1 MAKLSYGDLS
11 INSLVPSND
20 ASTSVEEMLNNI
32 ERSFPTE
39 ENIKKDTSI
48 KNAIPINKNQDGS
61 LKYTFDNI
69 YEDKELAEVA
79 KDYYTNRDEQ
89 TYSNKEAVDKFI
101 SDRTWNQANSITMAK
116 EFSYITGENAGD
128 DQKGRLAY
136 LTKYW
141 DNLPNFYEEGGRG
154 MKGFFKNL
162 GVGILDPINIIGAG
176 VGGQVAKQVLTKGAQ
191 QVVKS
196 QIKKGVAK
204 KTVAKE
210 ILNSPEE
217 FAKLAT
223 KTKKE
228 ALIKGSASMALVDGA
243 GFGTIDIANQT
254 VEKEIGLR
262 ETLDPVRTGTVALTA
277 GGLGFFVGV
286 GGGYVGNAIR
296 NLRLAKNTKL
306 PTKNL
311 KKAAKDAPDNT
322 NKSTG
327 LNTDFKIGS
336 ALRTNLVDQ
345 WDFVKVLQKE
355 ITGVGG
361 DVSSLKKIYK
371 SGKYKSDP
379 ILEPYFQL
387 RTLAASSTRAH
398 NFIMSGVLM
407 PPKAGVKSA
416 SYTKGKSKG
425 LHEILKVFDDNN
437 EANDFLQYVSA
448 KRHVALAK
456 RSKKI
461 DKSLPMEKKVR
472 KEFIDFAEMTPAQY
486 AKKYKT
492 SEFRKSNFKKGLED
506 YKKFT
511 DDLMQYQ
518 VRSGLVSEKE
528 AKVIL
533 KANPYF
539 IPFTRDKLADT
550 GTGVISAL
558 KKQTQKIFGVARP
571 GSVKLATTKQKG
583 DINLYQNLVTY
594 TNKTIMSGDRN
605 RAKLAFYEMLQ
616 KGDKLKKFK
625 IDDIAKKI
633 SPTDK
638 RFLNI
643 QSIATKNI
651 EAGYK
656 KAGAKFTVKKN
667 PDRVDVVT
675 FSNTFKENSNDPNSP
690 IIDIVFRNGKQEMY
704 EITNP
709 NLAEIFKGLGEAGGN
724 RLIRMFGETGIFSRY
739 ARIAAQAITYSPPFV
754 AFNVIRDTLAGTIN
768 SAFGITSRALPGK
781 VGYIP
786 GFTTVKGYI
795 GAVRQTQ
802 QFKEALI
809 NGMGYSSRAET
820 EALQPKALSKMIEQG
835 SRLNVDTRL
844 TNYYTSYLSKAF
856 GPARKYG
863 SFGWRQYKNLVQSAE
878 YATRLGEYQLAR
890 SAGFS
895 EIGAAF
901 AGREVATDFGM
912 RGSNALLN
920 AINRN
925 TMFLNASLQGLYR
938 TSRAFTEHPARALAM
953 VTATIVS
960 PTIALYHLNSQHP
973 EYSKVP
979 SQVKQLNYLIPN
991 YTIDENGKKVLD
1003 KDLPFYLVP
1012 KPYDLGIFANIAE
1025 GLIDGM
1031 YKNSSGVVKQYVA
1044 ESWSQ
1049 ITPGLPIP
1057 TAFRPFIEM
1066 MVNKNL
1072 YSGAPV
1078 IGIYE
1083 LQRLDELQA
1092 RGTTRDIAESIS
1104 KFTGNLSSFLMRRKE
1119 GTVDTPIFTPIEVDY
1134 LLGAYLTGMMQY
1146 PVDIL
1151 NAVNIPFTDKKL
1163 FGKDKPL
1170 EGEKISK
1177 REDEAD
1183 LTSFK
1188 NAYSIVTRRFKLA
1201 APIKNSQYHK
1211 EWRELISK
1219 AKKLKQID
1227 VTQMD
1232 LNKVHSSRLIGLFGR
1247 IEDKL
1252 DEGKQFGLEEE
1263 VIAFSKISDI
1273 LKSTQ
1278 QQLIESQRERNN
1290 IINGPFSADR
1300 KRELTDTLIKLENE
1314 LLKITIDYLADMD
1327 IEFIFDKTFGLK
1339 SLVLGTAE
1347 NAVKTNPLE
1356 KKN

>member
-1 MAKLSYGDLS
+1 MTKLSFGDLS
-11 INSLVPSND
+11 INSKVATSN
-20 ASTSVEEMLNNI
+20 SSLSLEEMLGKG
-32 ERSFPTE
+32 EKKYPSE
-39 ENIKKDTSI
+39 ENIKNNNKINTAIKLDT
-48 KNAIPINKNQDGS
+48 NEDGS
-61 LKYTFDNI
+61 IKYTFDNI
-69 YEDKELAEVA
+69 YEDKELAAVA
-79 KDYYTNRDEQ
+79 KDYYTNRDGEVYDDK
-89 TYSNKEAVDKFI
+89 TAVDKFI
-101 SDRTWNQANSITMAK
+101 SDRTWKQANSIQMGA
-116 EFSYITGENAGD
+116 ELAYITGNSITN
-128 DQKGRLAY
+128 DQKARLAY
-136 LTKYW
+136 LTRYW
-141 DNLPNFYEEGGRG
+141 DELPDFYEEGGRG
-154 MKGFFKNL
+154 AKGFFANL
-162 GVGILDPINIIGAG
+162 GVGLLDPITYIGLG
-176 VGGQVAKQVLTKGAQ
+176 VGGVVSRSVMTAGAKEI
-191 QVVKS
+191 VKS
-196 QIKKGVAK
+196 QIKKGVVK

-210 ILNSPEE
+210 ILNSPKE

-223 KTKKE
+223 KRKKE
-228 ALIKGSASMALVDGA
+228 ALIKGSASMALVDGV
-243 GFGTIDIANQT
+243 GFGTMDIANQT

-277 GGLGFFVGV
+277 GGIGFFVGV

-296 NLRLAKNTKL
+296 NLRLAKNTEL

-327 LNTDFKIGS
+327 LNTDFKFGS
-336 ALRTNLVDQ
+336 SIRTNLVDQ

-371 SGKYKSDP
+371 SGKYKADP

-398 NFIMSGVLM
+398 NFIMSGVLL
-407 PPKAGVKSA
+407 PPKAGVKAA

-425 LHEILKVFDDNN
+425 LHEILKVFDDN
-437 EANDFLQYVSA
+437 
-448 KRHVALAK
+448 
-456 RSKKI
+456 
-461 DKSLPMEKKVR
+461 
-472 KEFIDFAEMTPAQY
+472 
-486 AKKYKT
+486 
-492 SEFRKSNFKKGLED
+492 
-506 YKKFT
+506 KKFT
-511 DDLMQYQ
+511 DDLMEYQ

-550 GTGVISAL
+550 GTGVVSAI

-594 TNKTIMSGDRN
+594 ANKTVMSGDRN

-616 KGDKLKKFK
+616 KGDKLNKFK
-625 IDDIAKKI
+625 VDDIAKKI

-643 QSIATKNI
+643 QSIATKNV

-656 KAGAKFTVKKN
+656 KAGAKFTVKKS
-667 PDRVDVVT
+667 PDRIDVVT

-724 RLIRMFGETGIFSRY
+724 RLIKMFGETGIFSRY

-786 GFTTVKGYI
+786 GFTTVKGYV

-844 TNYYTSYLSKAF
+844 TNYYTNYLTKAF

-938 TSRAFTEHPARALAM
+938 TGRTFTEQPARALAM
-953 VTATIVS
+953 VTATIVTPS
-960 PTIALYHLNSQHP
+960 IALYHLNSQHP
-973 EYSKVP
+973 EYSLVP

-991 YTIDENGKKVLD
+991 YTIDENGKRVLD

-1031 YKNSSGVVKQYVA
+1031 YKGSSGVTKQYVA
-1044 ESWSQ
+1044 ESFSQ

-1057 TAFRPFIEM
+1057 TAFRPLIEM

-1092 RGTTRDIAESIS
+1092 RGSTREIAKSLS
-1104 KFTGNLSSFLMRRKE
+1104 TLSGNLASFITRRKE
-1119 GTVDTPIFTPIEVDY
+1119 GTVDSPVFTPIEVDY

-1146 PVDIL
+1146 PIDII
-1151 NAVNIPFTDKKL
+1151 NSRFKRSE
-1163 FGKDKPL
+1163 L
-1170 EGEKISK
+1170 EGEVMAK

-1183 LTSFK
+1183 FTSFK
-1188 NAYSIVTRRFKLA
+1188 NAFSIVTRRFKLA
-1201 APIKNSQYHK
+1201 APVKNSQYHK
-1211 EWRELISK
+1211 EWRELIAK

-1227 VTQMD
+1227 TTQMD
-1232 LNKVHSSRLIGLFGR
+1232 TSKIHSSRLIGLFGR
-1247 IEDKL
+1247 LEEKL
-1252 DEGKQFGLEEE
+1252 DEGKEFGLEEE
-1263 VIAFSKISDI
+1263 VLAFSKISPI
-1273 LKSTQ
+1273 LKQIQ
-1278 QQLIESQRERNN
+1278 QQLIKSQANRNDILTSPLNAEEKKER
-1290 IINGPFSADR
+1290 ISV
-1300 KRELTDTLIKLENE
+1300 LIEMENK
-1314 LLKITIDYLADMD
+1314 LLKQTIDYLADME
-1327 IEFIFDKTFGLK
+1327 IEFIFDKTFGIGSIL
-1339 SLVLGTAE
+1339 LGTAE
-1347 NAVKTNPLE
+1347 DAVKTNPRE
-1356 KKN
+1356 RKN

>member
-39 ENIKKDTSI
+39 ENIKSDTSI

-69 YEDKELAEVA
+69 YEDKELAAVA

-89 TYSNKEAVDKFI
+89 TYTNREAVDKFI

-141 DNLPNFYEEGGRG
+141 DDLPNFYEEGGRG

-162 GVGILDPINIIGAG
+162 GVGILDPINLIGAG

-196 QIKKGVAK
+196 QVKKGIAK

-296 NLRLAKNTKL
+296 NLRLAKNTDL

-322 NKSTG
+322 GKSEG
-327 LNTDFKIGS
+327 LNNDLKTGS
-336 ALRTNLVDQ
+336 YIRTNLVDQ

-361 DVSSLKKIYK
+361 DVASLKKIYK

-398 NFIMSGVLM
+398 NFIMSGVMM
-407 PPKAGVKSA
+407 PPKAGTRSA
-416 SYTKGKSKG
+416 SYTQGKSKG
-425 LHEILKVFDDNN
+425 LHEILKQFDDNN

-461 DKSLPMEKKVR
+461 DKSLPMEKNVR
-472 KEFIDFAEMTPAQY
+472 KEFIDFAEMSPLQY

-492 SEFRKSNFKKGLED
+492 SLTRKSNFAKGLAD

-511 DDLMQYQ
+511 DDLMEYQ
-518 VRSGLVSEKE
+518 VRSGLVSEAE
-528 AKVIL
+528 AKTIL

-539 IPFTRDKLADT
+539 IPLTRDKLADT
-550 GTGVISAL
+550 GTGVVSAI
-558 KKQTQKIFGVARP
+558 KQQTQKVFGLSRP
-571 GSVKLATTKQKG
+571 GSVALATTKQAG
-583 DINLYQNLVTY
+583 DINLYQNLITY
-594 TNKTIMSGDRN
+594 ANKTVMSGDRN

-616 KGDKLKKFK
+616 KGDKLGKFK
-625 IDDIAKKI
+625 VDDIAARVKAN
-633 SPTDK
+633 DK
-638 RFLNI
+638 RLVRFQNV
-643 QSIATKNI
+643 ATENVEKAYKN
-651 EAGYK
+651 
-656 KAGAKFTVKKN
+656 AGAKVTVKNK
-667 PDRVDVVT
+667 PDRLDILT
-675 FSNTFKENSNDPNSP
+675 FSNTFRESKDAP
-690 IIDIVFRNGKQEMY
+690 IIDIVYRNGKQEMY
-704 EITNP
+704 EIKNP
-709 NLAEIFKGLGEAGGN
+709 NLAEIFKGLGESGAN
-724 RLIRMFGETGIFSRY
+724 RLFNMFSETGIFSRY
-739 ARIAAQAITYSPPFV
+739 ARLAAQAITYSPPFV
-754 AFNVIRDTLAGTIN
+754 AFNIIRDTLAGTIN
-768 SAFGITSRALPGK
+768 SAFGIGSRALPNK

-802 QFKEALI
+802 TFKEAMI

-820 EALQPKALSKMIEQG
+820 EALQPKNISKMIEQG

-844 TNYYTSYLSKAF
+844 TNYYSNYLSKFKNVATA
-856 GPARKYG
+856 GGK
-863 SFGWRQYKNLVQSAE
+863 QYKKLVQSAE
-878 YATRLGEYQLAR
+878 YATRMGEYQLAK

-912 RGSNALLN
+912 RGSNAFLN

-938 TSRAFTEHPARALAM
+938 TGRTFGEQPARAAAL
-953 VTATIVS
+953 VTATIVTPS
-960 PTIALYHLNSQHP
+960 IALYHMNSQHQ

-979 SQVKQLNYLIPN
+979 NQVKQLNYLIPN
-991 YTIDENGKKVLD
+991 YTTDENGKRVLD

-1012 KPYDLGIFANIAE
+1012 KPYDLGIFANVAE

-1092 RGTTRDIAESIS
+1092 RGTTRDIAKSIS
-1104 KFTGNLSSFLMRRKE
+1104 TFTGNLSSFLMRRKE
-1119 GTVDTPIFTPIEVDY
+1119 GTVDTPILTPIEVDY
-1134 LLGAYLTGMMQY
+1134 LLGAYLTGMLQY
-1146 PVDIL
+1146 PVDVL
-1151 NAVNIPFTDKKL
+1151 NAAKIPFTDKKL

-1183 LTSFK
+1183 LSSFK

-1211 EWRELISK
+1211 EWRELINK

-1232 LNKVHSSRLIGLFGR
+1232 LNKIHSSRLIGLFGR

-1252 DEGKQFGLEEE
+1252 SEGKQFGLEEE

-1290 IINGPFSADR
+1290 IMNGPFSGDR

-1314 LLKITIDYLADMD
+1314 LLKITIDYLSDMD

>member
-1 MAKLSYGDLS
+1 MTKLSYGDLT
-11 INSLVPSND
+11 INSKVAAGNSGFTYEELLGKSEKLNPS
-20 ASTSVEEMLNNI
+20 
-32 ERSFPTE
+32 E
-39 ENIKKDTSI
+39 ENIKNNNKINTAIKLDT
-48 KNAIPINKNQDGS
+48 NTDGS
-61 LKYTFDNI
+61 IKYTFDNI
-69 YEDKELAEVA
+69 YEDKELAAVA
-79 KDYYTNRDEQ
+79 KDYYTNRDGEVYDDK
-89 TYSNKEAVDKFI
+89 TAVDKFI
-101 SDRTWNQANSITMAK
+101 SDRTWKQANSIQMGA
-116 EFSYITGENAGD
+116 ELAYITGND
-128 DQKGRLAY
+128 VTNDQKARLAY
-136 LTKYW
+136 LTRYW
-141 DNLPNFYEEGGRG
+141 DELPDFYEEGGRG
-154 MKGFFKNL
+154 AKGFFKNL
-162 GVGILDPINIIGAG
+162 GVGLLDPITYIGLG
-176 VGGQVAKQVLTKGAQ
+176 VGGIVSTRIMTAGAKE
-191 QVVKS
+191 VVKS
-196 QIKKGVAK
+196 QIKKGIAK

-210 ILNSPEE
+210 ILNSPKE

-223 KTKKE
+223 KRKRE
-228 ALIKGSASMALVDGA
+228 ALIKGSASMALVDGV
-243 GFGTIDIANQT
+243 GFGTMDIANQT

-277 GGLGFFVGV
+277 GGIGFFVGV

-296 NLRLAKNTKL
+296 NLRLAKNTEL

-327 LNTDFKIGS
+327 LNTDFKFGS
-336 ALRTNLVDQ
+336 SIRTNLVDQ

-355 ITGVGG
+355 ITDVGG

-398 NFIMSGVLM
+398 NFVMSGVLM
-407 PPKAGVKSA
+407 PPKVGVKSA

-461 DKSLPMEKKVR
+461 DASLPMEKNVR
-472 KEFIDFAEMTPAQY
+472 KEFIDFAEMTPLQY

-492 SEFRKSNFKKGLED
+492 TLNRKSDFKKGLED

-511 DDLMQYQ
+511 DDLMEYQ

-528 AKVIL
+528 AKAIL

-550 GTGVISAL
+550 ETGVISAIR
-558 KKQTQKIFGVARP
+558 KQTQKIFGVARP

-594 TNKTIMSGDRN
+594 ATKTVMSGDRN

-616 KGDKLKKFK
+616 KGDKLNKFK
-625 IDDIAKKI
+625 MDDIAKKI

-656 KAGAKFTVKKN
+656 KAGAKFTVKGK

-724 RLIRMFGETGIFSRY
+724 RLIKMFGENGIFSKY
-739 ARIAAQAITYSPPFV
+739 ARLAAQAITYSPPFV

-768 SAFGITSRALPGK
+768 SAFGIGSRALPTK

-802 QFKEALI
+802 QFKEAII
-809 NGMGYSSRAET
+809 NGMGYSSRRET
-820 EALQPKALSKMIEQG
+820 EALQPQALSKMIEQG

-844 TNYYTSYLSKAF
+844 TNYYTNYLTKAF

-938 TSRAFTEHPARALAM
+938 TGRTFTEQPARALAM
-953 VTATIVS
+953 VTATIVTPS
-960 PTIALYHLNSQHP
+960 IALYHLNSQHP
-973 EYSKVP
+973 EYSLVP

-991 YTIDENGKKVLD
+991 YTIDENGKRVLD

-1012 KPYDLGIFANIAE
+1012 KPYDLGIFANVAE

-1031 YKNSSGVVKQYVA
+1031 YKGSSGVTKQYVA
-1044 ESWSQ
+1044 ESFSQ

-1092 RGTTRDIAESIS
+1092 RGSTREIAKSLS
-1104 KFTGNLSSFLMRRKE
+1104 TLSGNLASFITRRKE
-1119 GTVDTPIFTPIEVDY
+1119 GTVDSPILTPIEVDY

-1146 PVDIL
+1146 PIDII
-1151 NAVNIPFTDKKL
+1151 NSRFKRSE
-1163 FGKDKPL
+1163 L
-1170 EGEKISK
+1170 EGEVMAK

-1183 LTSFK
+1183 FTSFK
-1188 NAYSIVTRRFKLA
+1188 NAFSIVTRRFKLA
-1201 APIKNSQYHK
+1201 APVKNSQYHK
-1211 EWRELISK
+1211 EWRELIAK

-1227 VTQMD
+1227 TTQMD
-1232 LNKVHSSRLIGLFGR
+1232 TSKIHSSRLIGLFGR
-1247 IEDKL
+1247 LEEKF
-1252 DEGKQFGLEEE
+1252 DEGKEFGLEEE
-1263 VIAFSKISDI
+1263 VLAFSKISPV
-1273 LKSTQ
+1273 LKQIQ
-1278 QQLIESQRERNN
+1278 QQLIKSQANRND
-1290 IINGPFSADR
+1290 I
-1300 KRELTDTLIKLENE
+1300 LTSPLNAEEKKEMISILIQSENE
-1314 LLKITIDYLADMD
+1314 LLKQTIDYLSDME
-1327 IEFIFDKTFGLK
+1327 IEFIFDKTFGIGSIL
-1339 SLVLGTAE
+1339 LGTAE
-1347 NAVKTNPLE
+1347 DAVKTNPRE
-1356 KKN
+1356 RKN

>member
-1 MAKLSYGDLS
+1 MTKLSFGDLS
-11 INSLVPSND
+11 INSKIATINSSLSL
-20 ASTSVEEMLNNI
+20 EEMLGKG
-32 ERSFPTE
+32 EKKYPTE
-39 ENIKKDTSI
+39 ENIKNNNKINTAITLDT
-48 KNAIPINKNQDGS
+48 NTDGS
-61 LKYTFDNI
+61 TKYTFDNI
-69 YEDKELAEVA
+69 YEDKELTAVA
-79 KDYYTNRDEQ
+79 KDYYTNRDSEVYDDK
-89 TYSNKEAVDKFI
+89 TAIDKFI
-101 SDRTWNQANSITMAK
+101 SDRTWKQANSLAMGA
-116 EFSYITGENAGD
+116 ELAYITGDDVTN
-128 DQKGRLAY
+128 DQKSRLAY
-136 LTKYW
+136 LTRYW
-141 DNLPNFYEEGGRG
+141 DELPNFYEEGGRG
-154 MKGFFKNL
+154 AKGFFKNL
-162 GVGILDPINIIGAG
+162 GVGLLDPITYIGLG
-176 VGGQVAKQVLTKGAQ
+176 VGGVVSRGVMTAGAKEI
-191 QVVKS
+191 VKS

-210 ILNSPEE
+210 ILNSPTE

-223 KTKKE
+223 KRKRE
-228 ALIKGSASMALVDGA
+228 ALIKGSASMALVDGV
-243 GFGTIDIANQT
+243 GFGTMDISNQT

-327 LNTDFKIGS
+327 VNTDFKIGS
-336 ALRTNLVDQ
+336 YLRTNLVDQ

-361 DVSSLKKIYK
+361 DVSSLKRIYK

-398 NFIMSGVLM
+398 NFIMSGVLL

-416 SYTKGKSKG
+416 SYTKGNSKG
-425 LHEILKVFDDNN
+425 LHQILKTFDDNN

-472 KEFIDFAEMTPAQY
+472 KEFVDFAEMTPVQF

-492 SEFRKSNFKKGLED
+492 TLNRKSNFKKGLED

-594 TNKTIMSGDRN
+594 TNKTVMSGDRN

-625 IDDIAKKI
+625 VDDIAKKI

-643 QSIATKNI
+643 QSIATKNV

-656 KAGAKFTVKKN
+656 KAGAKFTVKKS
-667 PDRVDVVT
+667 PDRIDIVT
-675 FSNTFKENSNDPNSP
+675 FSNTFKENPNNANSP

-724 RLIRMFGETGIFSRY
+724 RLIKMFGETGIFSRY

-754 AFNVIRDTLAGTIN
+754 AFNVIRDTLAGAIN
-768 SAFGITSRALPGK
+768 SAFGITSRALPNK
-781 VGYIP
+781 IGYIP
-786 GFTTVKGYI
+786 VGTTVKGYI

-820 EALQPKALSKMIEQG
+820 EALQPRALSKMIEQG
-835 SRLNVDTRL
+835 SRLNVDTTL
-844 TNYYTSYLSKAF
+844 TNYYTNYLTKAF
-856 GPARKYG
+856 GPLRKYG
-863 SFGWRQYKNLVQSAE
+863 SYGWRQYKNLVQSAE

-938 TSRAFTEHPARALAM
+938 TGRAFTEHPARALAM

-979 SQVKQLNYLIPN
+979 NQVKQLNYLIPN

-1012 KPYDLGIFANIAE
+1012 KPYDLGIFANVAE

-1031 YKNSSGVVKQYVA
+1031 YKGSSGVTKKYVA
-1044 ESWSQ
+1044 ESFSQ

-1066 MVNKNL
+1066 LVNKNL

-1092 RGTTRDIAESIS
+1092 RGSTREIA
-1104 KFTGNLSSFLMRRKE
+1104 KFMSTLSGNIASFVTRRKE
-1119 GTVDTPIFTPIEVDY
+1119 GTVDSPIFTPIEVDY

-1146 PVDIL
+1146 PIDII
-1151 NAVNIPFTDKKL
+1151 NSRFKRTD
-1163 FGKDKPL
+1163 L
-1170 EGEKISK
+1170 EGEVMAK

-1183 LTSFK
+1183 FTSFK
-1188 NAYSIVTRRFKLA
+1188 NAWSVVTRRFKVA

-1211 EWRELISK
+1211 EWRELIAK

-1227 VTQMD
+1227 ITQMD
-1232 LNKVHSSRLIGLFGR
+1232 TSKIHSSRLIGLFGR
-1247 IEDKL
+1247 LEEKF
-1252 DEGKQFGLEEE
+1252 DEGKEFGLEEE
-1263 VIAFSKISDI
+1263 IIAFSKISPV
-1273 LKSTQ
+1273 LKQIQ
-1278 QQLIESQRERNN
+1278 QQLIKSQTNRND
-1290 IINGPFSADR
+1290 I
-1300 KRELTDTLIKLENE
+1300 LTSPLNAEEKKEMISILIQGENE
-1314 LLKITIDYLADMD
+1314 LLKQTIDYLADME
-1327 IEFIFDKTFGLK
+1327 IEYIFDKTFGLG
-1339 SLVLGTAE
+1339 SIFIGTAE
-1347 NAVKTNPLE
+1347 DAVKTNPRE
-1356 KKN
+1356 RKN

>member
-11 INSLVPSND
+11 NNSLVPNND
-20 ASTSVEEMLNNI
+20 SSASVEEMLKKI
-32 ERSFPTE
+32 ENSFPTE
-39 ENIKKDTSI
+39 ETVKSNPNI
-48 KNAIPINKNQDGS
+48 KNAITVNKNQDGS

-69 YEDKELAEVA
+69 YEDKELAAIA

-89 TYSNKEAVDKFI
+89 VYDNKTAIDKFI
-101 SDRTWNQANSITMAK
+101 SDRTWNQANTVTMAK
-116 EFSYITGENAGD
+116 EFTYITGENAGE
-128 DQKGRLAY
+128 DQKSRLNY

-154 MKGFFKNL
+154 AKGFFKNL

-176 VGGQVAKQVLTKGAQ
+176 VGGQVAKGVLKKGAQ
-191 QVVKS
+191 EVVKS
-196 QIKKGVAK
+196 QIKKGIAK

-210 ILNSPEE
+210 ILNSPTE

-223 KTKKE
+223 KTKRE

-277 GGLGFFVGV
+277 AGLGFFVGV

-296 NLRLAKNTKL
+296 NLRLAKNTEL

-322 NKSTG
+322 GKSEG
-327 LNTDFKIGS
+327 LNNDLKTGS
-336 ALRTNLVDQ
+336 YIRTNLVDQ

-355 ITGVGG
+355 ITGVEGS
-361 DVSSLKKIYK
+361 VASLKKIYK

-407 PPKAGVKSA
+407 PPKAGTRSA
-416 SYTKGKSKG
+416 SYTKGQSKG
-425 LHEILKVFDDNN
+425 LHEILKTFDDNN

-448 KRHVALAK
+448 KRQVALAK
-456 RSKKI
+456 RGSKV
-461 DKSLPMEKKVR
+461 DKSLPMDKNVR
-472 KEFIDFAEMTPAQY
+472 KEFIDFAEMTPLQY

-492 SEFRKSNFKKGLED
+492 TLTRKSAFTKGLAD

-511 DDLMQYQ
+511 DDLMEYQ
-518 VRSGLVSEKE
+518 VRSGLLSEAE

-533 KANPYF
+533 KENPYF
-539 IPFTRDKLADT
+539 IPLTRDKLADT
-550 GTGVISAL
+550 GTGVISAI
-558 KKQTQKIFGVARP
+558 KKQTQKVFGLSRP
-571 GSVKLATTKQKG
+571 GSVKLATTKQTG

-594 TNKTIMSGDRN
+594 ANKTVMSGDRN

-616 KGDKLKKFK
+616 KGDKLGKFK
-625 IDDIAKKI
+625 IDDIAARVKAN
-633 SPTDK
+633 DK
-638 RFLNI
+638 RLVRFQNVA
-643 QSIATKNI
+643 SETVTKAY
-651 EAGYK
+651 E
-656 KAGAKFTVKKN
+656 KAGAKLTIKKE
-667 PDRVDVVT
+667 PDRLDILT
-675 FSNTFKENSNDPNSP
+675 FSNTFRESKDAP
-690 IIDIVFRNGKQEMY
+690 IIDIVYRNGKQEMY
-704 EITNP
+704 EIKNP
-709 NLAEIFKGLGEAGGN
+709 NLAEIFKGLGESGAN
-724 RLIRMFGETGIFSRY
+724 RVFNMFSETGIFSRY
-739 ARIAAQAITYSPPFV
+739 ARLAAQAITYSPPFV

-768 SAFGITSRALPGK
+768 SAFGIGSRALPGK
-781 VGYIP
+781 VGYVP

-795 GAVRQTQ
+795 GALRQTQ
-802 QFKEALI
+802 TFKEAMI

-820 EALQPKALSKMIEQG
+820 EALQPKNLSKMIEQG

-844 TNYYTSYLSKAF
+844 TNYYTGYLSKFKNVATA
-856 GPARKYG
+856 GG
-863 SFGWRQYKNLVQSAE
+863 RQYKKLVQSAE
-878 YATRLGEYQLAR
+878 YATRLGEYELAKA
-890 SAGFS
+890 AGFS
-895 EIGAAF
+895 DIGAAF

-912 RGSNALLN
+912 HGSNAFLN
-920 AINRN
+920 AVNRN

-938 TSRAFTEHPARALAM
+938 TGRTFGEQPARAAAL
-953 VTATIVS
+953 VTTTIVAPS
-960 PTIALYHLNSQHP
+960 IALYHLNSKHP
-973 EYSKVP
+973 EYSLVP
-979 SQVKQLNYLIPN
+979 NQVKQLNYLIPN
-991 YTIDENGKKVLD
+991 YTIDENGKRILD

-1012 KPYDLGIFANIAE
+1012 KPYDLGIFANVAE
-1025 GLIDGM
+1025 GIIDGL
-1031 YKNSSGVVKQYVA
+1031 YKKSDGVTKQYVA
-1044 ESWSQ
+1044 ESFSQ

-1057 TAFRPFIEM
+1057 TGFRPFLEM
-1066 MVNKNL
+1066 MINKNL
-1072 YSGAPV
+1072 YSGSPV

-1092 RGTTRDIAESIS
+1092 RGTTRQIAKSIS
-1104 KFTGNLSSFLMRRKE
+1104 TLTGNLSSMLMRKKE

-1134 LLGAYLTGMMQY
+1134 ILGAYLTGMLQY

-1151 NAVNIPFTDKKL
+1151 NVAKIPFTDKKL
-1163 FGKDKPL
+1163 FGKNKPL
-1170 EGEKISK
+1170 EGEKIAK

-1183 LTSFK
+1183 FSSFK
-1188 NAYSIVTRRFKLA
+1188 NAFSVVTRRFKVA

-1211 EWRELISK
+1211 EWRELIAK

-1232 LNKVHSSRLIGLFGR
+1232 FKKVHSSRLIGLFGR
-1247 IEDKL
+1247 VQDKL
-1252 DEGKQFGLEEE
+1252 EEGKQFGLEEE
-1263 VIAFSKISDI
+1263 VIAFSKISDQ
-1273 LKSTQ
+1273 LKIVQ
-1278 QQLIESQRERNN
+1278 QQLIESQTERNN
-1290 IINGPFSADR
+1290 IINGPFTAEK
-1300 KRELTDTLIKLENE
+1300 KRELTDILINFENK
-1314 LLKITIDYLADMD
+1314 LLKVNIDILASME
-1327 IEFIFDKTFGLK
+1327 IEYIFDKTFGLK

-1347 NAVKTNPLE
+1347 NAVKPNPRE
-1356 KKN
+1356 NKN

>member
-1 MAKLSYGDLS
+1 MTKLSYGDIS
-11 INSLVPSND
+11 INSKVSSGNSGFTYQDLLDKSEKLNPS
-20 ASTSVEEMLNNI
+20 
-32 ERSFPTE
+32 E
-39 ENIKKDTSI
+39 ENIKNNNK
-48 KNAIPINKNQDGS
+48 INKAITVNKNTDGS
-61 LKYTFDNI
+61 IKYTFDNI
-69 YEDKELAEVA
+69 YEDKELISVA
-79 KDYYTNRDEQ
+79 KDYYTNRDSEVYDDK
-89 TYSNKEAVDKFI
+89 TAIDKFI
-101 SDRTWNQANSITMAK
+101 SDRTWNQANTVTMGK
-116 EFSYITGENAGD
+116 EFAYITGDNVTE
-128 DQKGRLAY
+128 DQKSRLAY
-136 LTKYW
+136 LTRYW
-141 DNLPNFYEEGGRG
+141 DELPNFYEEGGRG

-162 GVGILDPINIIGAG
+162 GVGLLDPINIIGAG
-176 VGGQVAKQVLTKGAQ
+176 VGGQVAKQVLAKGAQ

-196 QIKKGVAK
+196 QVKKGVAK

-223 KTKKE
+223 KTKRE
-228 ALIKGSASMALVDGA
+228 ALLKGSGSMALVDGA

-254 VEKEIGLR
+254 VEKELGLR
-262 ETLDPVRTGTVALTA
+262 ETLDPVRTGTIALTA
-277 GGLGFFVGV
+277 TGLGFFVGV

-296 NLRLAKNTKL
+296 NLRLAKNTDL

-311 KKAAKDAPDNT
+311 KNASKNAPDNT

-327 LNTDFKIGS
+327 LNTDFKFGS
-336 ALRTNLVDQ
+336 AIRTNLVDQ

-361 DVSSLKKIYK
+361 DVTSLKKLYK

-398 NFIMSGVLM
+398 NFIMTGVLM

-416 SYTKGKSKG
+416 SYTKGQSKG
-425 LHEILKVFDDNN
+425 LHQILKQFDDNN
-437 EANDFLQYVSA
+437 EANEFLQYVSA
-448 KRHVALAK
+448 KRQVALAR
-456 RSKKI
+456 RSKKV
-461 DKSLPMEKKVR
+461 DKSLPMDKNVR
-472 KEFIDFAEMTPAQY
+472 KEFIDFAEMSPLQY

-492 SEFRKSNFKKGLED
+492 SKARKSNFAKGLAD

-511 DDLMQYQ
+511 DDLMAYQ
-518 VRSGLVSEKE
+518 VRSGLLSEQE

-533 KANPYF
+533 RKNPYF
-539 IPFTRDKLADT
+539 IPLTRDKLADE
-550 GTGVISAL
+550 GTGVVSAV
-558 KKQTQKIFGVARP
+558 KRQTQKIFGVSRP
-571 GSVKLATTKQKG
+571 GAVTLATTKQTG
-583 DINLYQNLVTY
+583 DINLYQNLITY
-594 TNKTIMSGDRN
+594 TNKTVMSGDRN
-605 RAKLAFYEMLQ
+605 RAKLAFYEMIQ
-616 KGDKLKKFK
+616 KGDKLGKFK
-625 IDDIAKKI
+625 SDDIAKLI

-651 EAGYK
+651 QAAYE
-656 KAGAKFTVKKN
+656 KAGSKFTIKN
-667 PDRVDVVT
+667 KPDRVDIVT
-675 FSNTFKENSNDPNSP
+675 FSNTFKENPNNPNSP

-724 RLIRMFGETGIFSRY
+724 RLIKMFGETGIFSRY

-768 SAFGITSRALPGK
+768 SAFGIGSRALPNK

-820 EALQPKALSKMIEQG
+820 EALQPKNLAKMVEQG
-835 SRLNVDTRL
+835 SRFNADNTL
-844 TNYYTSYLSKAF
+844 TNYYTGYLSKMF
-856 GPARKYG
+856 GPGRKFAT
-863 SFGWRQYKNLVQSAE
+863 FGWRQYKNLVQSAE

-938 TSRAFTEHPARALAM
+938 TGRTFGEQPARAAAL

-960 PTIALYHLNSQHP
+960 PSIALYHLNSQHP

-991 YTIDENGKKVLD
+991 YTTDDNGKRVLD
-1003 KDLPFYLVP
+1003 KDLPFYLIP
-1012 KPYDLGIFANIAE
+1012 KPYDLGIFANVAE

-1044 ESWSQ
+1044 ESFSQ

-1066 MVNKNL
+1066 MANKNL

-1092 RGTTRDIAESIS
+1092 RGSTREIA
-1104 KFTGNLSSFLMRRKE
+1104 KFMSTLSGNIASFITRRKE
-1119 GTVDTPIFTPIEVDY
+1119 GTVDTPILTPIEVDY
-1134 LLGAYLTGMMQY
+1134 LLGAYLTGMLQY

-1151 NAVNIPFTDKKL
+1151 NSRFKRSE
-1163 FGKDKPL
+1163 L
-1170 EGEKISK
+1170 EGETMAK

-1183 LTSFK
+1183 FSSFK
-1188 NAYSIVTRRFKLA
+1188 NAFSIVTRRFKVA
-1201 APIKNSQYHK
+1201 GPIKNSQYHK
-1211 EWRELISK
+1211 EWSELIAK

-1227 VTQMD
+1227 FTQMD
-1232 LNKVHSSRLIGLFGR
+1232 TSKIHSSRLIGLFGR
-1247 IEDKL
+1247 IEEKL
-1252 DEGKQFGLEEE
+1252 DEGKEFGLEEE
-1263 VIAFSKISDI
+1263 VIAFSKISPVLKQIQTQLIKSRANRNDI
-1273 LKSTQ
+1273 LTSPFTAEEKKEMISI
-1278 QQLIESQRERNN
+1278 LIQS
-1290 IINGPFSADR
+1290 
-1300 KRELTDTLIKLENE
+1300 ENE
-1314 LLKITIDYLADMD
+1314 LLKQTIDYLSDME
-1327 IEFIFDKTFGLK
+1327 IEFIFDKTFGLG
-1339 SLVLGTAE
+1339 SIFLGTAE
-1347 NAVKTNPLE
+1347 NAVKSNPRE
-1356 KKN
+1356 NKN

>member
-1 MAKLSYGDLS
+1 MTKLSFGDLS
-11 INSLVPSND
+11 INSKVATSN
-20 ASTSVEEMLNNI
+20 SSLSLEEMLGKG
-32 ERSFPTE
+32 EKKYPTE
-39 ENIKKDTSI
+39 ENIKNNNKINTAIKLDT
-48 KNAIPINKNQDGS
+48 NEDGS
-61 LKYTFDNI
+61 IKYTFDNI
-69 YEDKELAEVA
+69 YEDKELAAVA
-79 KDYYTNRDEQ
+79 KDYYTNRDSEVYDDK
-89 TYSNKEAVDKFI
+89 TAVDKFI
-101 SDRTWNQANSITMAK
+101 SDRTWKQANSIQMGA
-116 EFSYITGENAGD
+116 ELAYITGND
-128 DQKGRLAY
+128 VTNDQKARLAY

-141 DNLPNFYEEGGRG
+141 DELPNFYEEGGRG
-154 MKGFFKNL
+154 AKGFFKNL
-162 GVGILDPINIIGAG
+162 GVGLLDPITYIGLG
-176 VGGQVAKQVLTKGAQ
+176 VGGIVSTRIMTAGAKE
-191 QVVKS
+191 VVKS
-196 QIKKGVAK
+196 QIKKGIVK

-210 ILNSPEE
+210 ILNNPKE

-223 KTKKE
+223 KRKRE
-228 ALIKGSASMALVDGA
+228 ALIKGSASMALVDGV
-243 GFGTIDIANQT
+243 GFGTMDIANQT

-262 ETLDPVRTGTVALTA
+262 ETLDPIRTGTVALTA

-286 GGGYVGNAIR
+286 GGGYIGNAIR
-296 NLRLAKNTKL
+296 NLKLAKNTDL
-306 PTKNL
+306 PTKTL
-311 KKAAKDAPDNT
+311 KNASKNAPDNSG
-322 NKSTG
+322 KSTG
-327 LNTDFKIGS
+327 LNEMKIGS
-336 ALRTNLVDQ
+336 YIRTNLADQ

-355 ITGVGG
+355 ITGVEGS
-361 DVSSLKKIYK
+361 VASLKKIYK

-407 PPKAGVKSA
+407 PPRAGVKSA
-416 SYTKGKSKG
+416 SYTKGQSKG
-425 LHEILKVFDDNN
+425 LHEILKQFDDNN

-448 KRHVALAK
+448 KRHVALGK
-456 RSKKI
+456 RGKKI
-461 DKSLPMEKKVR
+461 DASLPMAKNVR
-472 KEFIDFAEMTPAQY
+472 KEFIDFAEMSPLQY
-486 AKKYKT
+486 AKKYKA
-492 SEFRKSNFKKGLED
+492 SKARKSNFVKGLAD

-511 DDLMQYQ
+511 DDLMEYQ
-518 VRSGLVSEKE
+518 VRSGLISEAE
-528 AKVIL
+528 AKTIL

-539 IPFTRDKLADT
+539 IPLTRDKLADT
-550 GTGVISAL
+550 GTGIVSAI
-558 KKQTQKIFGVARP
+558 KKQTQKVFGLSRP
-571 GSVKLATTKQKG
+571 GSVALATTKQTG
-583 DINLYQNLVTY
+583 DINLYQNLITY
-594 TNKTIMSGDRN
+594 TNKTVMSGDRN

-616 KGDKLKKFK
+616 KGDKLGKLN
-625 IDDIAKKI
+625 IDDVAAKVKKN
-633 SPTDK
+633 DK
-638 RFLNI
+638 RLVRFQNVA
-643 QSIATKNI
+643 SENVTKAY
-651 EAGYK
+651 E
-656 KAGAKFTVKKN
+656 KAGAKLTIKKE
-667 PDRVDVVT
+667 PDRIDILT
-675 FSNTFKENSNDPNSP
+675 FSNTFRESKDAP
-690 IIDIVFRNGKQEMY
+690 IIDIVYRNGKQEMY
-704 EITNP
+704 EIKNP

-724 RLIRMFGETGIFSRY
+724 RVLNMFGEAGIFSRY

-768 SAFGITSRALPGK
+768 SAFGIGSRALPTK

-809 NGMGYSSRAET
+809 NGMGYSSRRET

-844 TNYYTSYLSKAF
+844 TNYYTNYLTKAF

-863 SFGWRQYKNLVQSAE
+863 AFGWRQYKNLVQSAE

-938 TSRAFTEHPARALAM
+938 TGRTFTEQPARALAM
-953 VTATIVS
+953 VTATIVTPS
-960 PTIALYHLNSQHP
+960 IALYHLNSQHP
-973 EYSKVP
+973 EYSLVP

-1012 KPYDLGIFANIAE
+1012 KPYDLGIFANVAE

-1031 YKNSSGVVKQYVA
+1031 YKGSSGVTKQYVA
-1044 ESWSQ
+1044 ESFSQ

-1092 RGTTRDIAESIS
+1092 RGSTREIA
-1104 KFTGNLSSFLMRRKE
+1104 KFMSTLSGNIASFITRRKE
-1119 GTVDTPIFTPIEVDY
+1119 GTVDSPILTPIEVDY
-1134 LLGAYLTGMMQY
+1134 LLGAYLTGMLQY
-1146 PVDIL
+1146 PVDII
-1151 NAVNIPFTDKKL
+1151 NSRFKRSE
-1163 FGKDKPL
+1163 L
-1170 EGEKISK
+1170 EGEVMAK

-1183 LTSFK
+1183 FTSFK
-1188 NAYSIVTRRFKLA
+1188 NAFSIVTRRFKLA
-1201 APIKNSQYHK
+1201 APVKNSQYHK
-1211 EWRELISK
+1211 EWRELIAK

-1227 VTQMD
+1227 TTQMD
-1232 LNKVHSSRLIGLFGR
+1232 TSKIHSSRLIGLFGR
-1247 IEDKL
+1247 LEEKF
-1252 DEGKQFGLEEE
+1252 DEGKEFGLEEE
-1263 VIAFSKISDI
+1263 VLAFSKISPI
-1273 LKSTQ
+1273 LKQIQ
-1278 QQLIESQRERNN
+1278 QQLIKSQANRNDILTSPFTAEEKKEMISILIEREN
-1290 IINGPFSADR
+1290 D
-1300 KRELTDTLIKLENE
+1300 
-1314 LLKITIDYLADMD
+1314 LLKQTIDYLADME
-1327 IEFIFDKTFGLK
+1327 IEYIFDKTFGIGSIL
-1339 SLVLGTAE
+1339 LGTAE
-1347 NAVKTNPLE
+1347 DAVKTNPRE
-1356 KKN
+1356 RKN

>member
-1 MAKLSYGDLS
+1 MTKLSFGDLGINEKSFYHNESSQKGAFGLNQMNENEKNFLTPEKIKQDPS
-11 INSLVPSND
+11 IN
-20 ASTSVEEMLNNI
+20 
-32 ERSFPTE
+32 
-39 ENIKKDTSI
+39 
-48 KNAIPINKNQDGS
+48 NAIVVNKNEDKS
-61 LKYTFDNI
+61 IKYTFDNI
-69 YEDKELAEVA
+69 YEDKELTAVA
-79 KDYYTNRDEQ
+79 RDYYTNRDGEV
-89 TYSNKEAVDKFI
+89 YDNKTAIDKFI
-101 SDRTWNQANSITMAK
+101 SDRTWNQANTFAMGA
-116 EFSYITGENAGD
+116 EFKYITGDNVTE
-128 DQKGRLAY
+128 DQKARLAY
-136 LTKYW
+136 LTRYW
-141 DNLPNFYEEGGRG
+141 DQLPNFYEEGGRG
-154 MKGFFKNL
+154 AKGFFKNL
-162 GVGILDPINIIGAG
+162 GVGILDPINLIGAG
-176 VGGQVAKQVLTKGAQ
+176 VGGQVAKNVLKKAGQ
-191 QVVKS
+191 EVIKS
-196 QIKKGVAK
+196 QIKKGVVK

-210 ILNSPEE
+210 VLNSPEVLKE
-217 FAKLAT
+217 LSSKAAKNAI
-223 KTKKE
+223 
-228 ALIKGSASMALVDGA
+228 IKGSASMALVDGA

-262 ETLDPVRTGTVALTA
+262 ETLDPVRTGTIALTA

-296 NLRLAKNTKL
+296 NLRLAKNTDL

-311 KKAAKDAPDNT
+311 KNASKNAPDNT

-327 LNTDFKIGS
+327 LNTDFKFGS
-336 ALRTNLVDQ
+336 AIRTNLVDQ

-361 DVSSLKKIYK
+361 DVTSLKKLYK

-398 NFIMSGVLM
+398 NFIMTGVLM

-416 SYTKGKSKG
+416 SYTKAQSKG
-425 LHEILKVFDDNN
+425 LHQILKQFDDNN
-437 EANDFLQYVSA
+437 EANEFLQYVSA
-448 KRHVALAK
+448 KRQVALAR
-456 RSKKI
+456 RSKKV
-461 DKSLPMEKKVR
+461 DKSLPMDKNVR
-472 KEFIDFAEMTPAQY
+472 KEFIDFAEMSPLQY

-492 SEFRKSNFKKGLED
+492 SKARKSNFAKGLAD

-511 DDLMQYQ
+511 DDLMEYQ
-518 VRSGLVSEKE
+518 VRSGLLSEQE

-533 KANPYF
+533 RKNPYF
-539 IPFTRDKLADT
+539 IPLTRDKLADE
-550 GTGVISAL
+550 GTGVVSAV
-558 KKQTQKIFGVARP
+558 KRQTQKIFGVSRP
-571 GSVKLATTKQKG
+571 GAVTLATTKQTG
-583 DINLYQNLVTY
+583 DINLYQNLITY
-594 TNKTIMSGDRN
+594 TNKTVMSGDRN
-605 RAKLAFYEMLQ
+605 RAKLAFYEMIQ
-616 KGDKLKKFK
+616 KGDKLGKFK
-625 IDDIAKKI
+625 SDDIAKLI

-651 EAGYK
+651 EAAYE
-656 KAGAKFTVKKN
+656 KAGSKFTIKN
-667 PDRVDVVT
+667 KPDRIDIVT
-675 FSNTFKENSNDPNSP
+675 FTNTFKENPNNPNSP

-724 RLIRMFGETGIFSRY
+724 RLIKMFGETGIFSRY

-768 SAFGITSRALPGK
+768 SAFGIGSRALPNK

-820 EALQPKALSKMIEQG
+820 EALQPKNLAKMVEQG
-835 SRLNVDTRL
+835 SRFNADNTL
-844 TNYYTSYLSKAF
+844 TNYYTGYLSKMF
-856 GPARKYG
+856 GPGRKFAT
-863 SFGWRQYKNLVQSAE
+863 FGWRQYKNLVQSAE

-920 AINRN
+920 AVNRN

-938 TSRAFTEHPARALAM
+938 TGRTFGEQPARAAAL

-960 PTIALYHLNSQHP
+960 PSIALYHLNSQHP

-991 YTIDENGKKVLD
+991 YTTDDNGKRVLD
-1003 KDLPFYLVP
+1003 KDLPFYLIP
-1012 KPYDLGIFANIAE
+1012 KPYDLGIFANVAE

-1044 ESWSQ
+1044 ESFSQ

-1066 MVNKNL
+1066 MANKNL

-1092 RGTTRDIAESIS
+1092 RGSTREIA
-1104 KFTGNLSSFLMRRKE
+1104 KFMSTLSGNLASFITRRKE
-1119 GTVDTPIFTPIEVDY
+1119 GTVETPILTPIEVDY
-1134 LLGAYLTGMMQY
+1134 LLGAYLTGMLQY

-1151 NAVNIPFTDKKL
+1151 NSRFKRSE
-1163 FGKDKPL
+1163 L
-1170 EGEKISK
+1170 EGETMAK

-1183 LTSFK
+1183 FSSFK
-1188 NAYSIVTRRFKLA
+1188 NAFSIVTRRFKVA
-1201 APIKNSQYHK
+1201 GPIKNSQYHK
-1211 EWRELISK
+1211 DWRELIDR

-1227 VTQMD
+1227 FTQMD
-1232 LNKVHSSRLIGLFGR
+1232 LKKTHSSRLIGLFGR
-1247 IEDKL
+1247 ITEQL
-1252 DEGKQFGLEEE
+1252 ESGNQFGLEEE
-1263 VIAFSKISDI
+1263 VLAFSKISPWV
-1273 LKSTQ
+1273 KKGQ
-1278 QQLIESQRERNN
+1278 QLLIESQRERNN
-1290 IINGPFSADR
+1290 IMNGPLDGES
-1300 KRELTDTLIKLENE
+1300 KKELINILIEKENIQ
-1314 LLKITIDYLADMD
+1314 LKVLIDALADME
-1327 IEFIFDKTFGLK
+1327 IEFIFDKTFKLNEAFPIGL
-1339 SLVLGTAE
+1339 LFGTAE
-1347 NAVKTNPLE
+1347 NAVKSNPLE
-1356 KKN
+1356 KN